1 MSNGSMNLSQPRGDK
16 NVWEKPGFAASLG
29 SYDQER
35 WLAAG
40 SGAVMTMMGARRG
53 GLTGGLIAAAGAM
66 LAVRAAMGR
75 HDVHAARGWLS
86 RTMDGLG
93 YGGVGL
99 RREDIVDEA
108 ADESFPASDSPSW
121 TASRGARLD
130 R

>member
-1 MSNGSMNLSQPRGDK
+1 MNLSLPRGDK
-16 NVWEKPGFAASLG
+16 NVWDKPGFGASLG

-35 WLAAG
+35 WLVAG

-53 GLTGGLIAAAGAM
+53 GLAGGLIAAAGAM

-75 HDVHAARGWLS
+75 HDVHAARGWLT
-86 RTMDGLG
+86 RTMDQFG
-93 YGGVGL
+93 YGGG

-121 TASRGARLD
+121 TATRGATPD

>member
-1 MSNGSMNLSQPRGDK
+1 MANGSMNLSLERSDK
-16 NVWEKPGFAASLG
+16 NVWDKPGFGASLA

-35 WLAAG
+35 LLAAG

-53 GLTGGLIAAAGAM
+53 GLAGGLMAAAGAA
-66 LAVRAAMGR
+66 LALRAAMGR

-86 RTMDGLG
+86 RTLDGLG
-93 YGGVGL
+93 YGGR

-108 ADESFPASDSPSW
+108 AEESFPASDSPSW
-121 TASRGARLD
+121 TASRGGSVD